1 MDAAGRT
8 APCVRRDMQLND
20 FSDHCCVSGRDK
32 LKADS
37 FAEAIKL
44 LQFGISVSQPHI
56 PFMRVRAKR
65 EINYSK
71 THHRVAAVAGI
82 TIWQPMPTSFS
93 GISVVLNVP
102 RHLTD
107 MA

>member
-1 MDAAGRT
+1 MW
-8 APCVRRDMQLND
+8 
-20 FSDHCCVSGRDK
+20 
-32 LKADS
+32 
-37 FAEAIKL
+37 
-44 LQFGISVSQPHI
+44 
-56 PFMRVRAKR
+56 VRAKR

-71 THHRVAAVAGI
+71 THHRVTAVAGI